1 MGRTTLLTR
10 WRNTWHDRLCRRTA
24 EAILGL
30 HIFGD
35 WLSTQLVVS
44 QATDYGLKPHE
55 NELNPLLA
63 PLTDQPFLQLGVMSA
78 VGLSLVGLLA
88 YEDRRLERGESQ
100 QTLYGRVVLLVIIV
114 LGAVVVLWNLASAA
128 VLGFE
133 LV

>member
-1 MGRTTLLTR
+1 MGRTVLLTR

-30 HIFGD
+30 YVFGD

-44 QATDYGLKPHE
+44 QATDYGLTPHE

-63 PLTDQPFLQLGVMSA
+63 PLTDQPFPQFGVMLA

-88 YEDRRLERGESQ
+88 YEDRRLERGDSQ
-100 QTLYGRVVLLVIIV
+100 QTRYGRVVLLVIIV

-128 VLGFE
+128 VLAFE
-133 LV
+133 FV

>member
-35 WLSTQLVVS
+35 WLSTQLVVR

-63 PLTDQPFLQLGVMSA
+63 PLTDQPFLQLGMMLA
-78 VGLSLVGLLA
+78 VGLSLVGLLR

-100 QTLYGRVVLLVIIV
+100 QTRSGRVLLCGIIV
-114 LGAVVVLWNLASAA
+114 LGAVAVLWNLGNVAILAFA
-128 VLGFE
+128 PV
-133 LV
+133 

>member
-30 HIFGD
+30 HVFGD

-44 QATDYGLKPHE
+44 QATDYGLTPHE

-63 PLTDQPFLQLGVMSA
+63 PLTDQPFLQFGVMLV

-88 YEDRRLERGESQ
+88 YEDRRLERGDSQ
-100 QTLYGRVVLLVIIV
+100 QTRYGRVVLLVIIV
-114 LGAVVVLWNLASAA
+114 LGATVVLWNLASAA
-128 VLGFE
+128 VLAFE

>member
-1 MGRTTLLTR
+1 MGQTTLRAR
-10 WRNTWHDRLCRRTA
+10 WPNTWHDRLCRRTA

-63 PLTDQPFLQLGVMSA
+63 PLTDQPFLQLGVMLA